1 MKLLLNNR
9 QFSHGNK
16 CVLKEK
22 KVEMRKFIRE
32 LEKNKIVEQEL
43 FRNYIPHVSTLYGP
57 YLEPV
62 EFFSTG
68 SGRPADIFVLTSK
81 KPAKTGR
88 FSHGIQPAK
97 N

>member
-32 LEKNKIVEQEL
+32 LEKNKIVEL
-43 FRNYIPHVSTLYGP
+43 FASIYDKNDWKRESTYP
-57 YLEPV
+57 
-62 EFFSTG
+62 
-68 SGRPADIFVLTSK
+68 SK
-81 KPAKTGR
+81 KKTKR
-88 FSHGIQPAK
+88 NFF
-97 N
+97 